1 MNKTE
6 AHQLIKSIIPNI
18 RDRNLLEAIII
29 ALQSLAW
36 ECAHEKMINSIT
48 IEESKDIKGQVNEN

>member
-6 AHQLIKSIIPNI
+6 AHNILNIYARQIRGQL
-18 RDRNLLEAIII
+18 REALDI
-29 ALQSLAW
+29 ALKALAW